1 LNPHLSDLE
10 IERYLAG
17 ELPPEAQ
24 RRATRHFLR
33 GCSPCTERLSAR
45 LPPTPGSPPPTAG
58 ELYEQAL
65 DRAIADACRRAP
77 QWAVE
82 RRQAELAVAQG
93 PAKDAGCPRPERPS
107 PAWVQVLLEQSFA
120 ERYRDPRQMLAYA
133 LAARDASLQI
143 DAATFGRP
151 LAADWQ
157 ARAWAELA
165 NAHRLGDDF
174 AACERA
180 LARAGKLLE
189 GGTGDPLVQARVR
202 TLEASLRADQR
213 RFAEA
218 ARLLEENV
226 EIYQILGES
235 HLEGRAL
242 VKLAI
247 FSDYAGDPRRG
258 LELVQKG
265 ISLLDP
271 EHDPKL
277 QMTAT
282 EVLLGLLVEN
292 RCYRQALELLDH
304 SDLGA
309 RLAGEPMNLLRLRW
323 VEGRIWAGL
332 GRPESARATFEA
344 VRAGF
349 LDAGQEY
356 TAALVGLDLAAV
368 WLAQGETAK
377 VTELARQML
386 AAFQKAGVEREARHA
401 CDFLVEA
408 CRREQATPALVEHVY
423 RFLKRL
429 ERDPRLRFAAP

>member
-1 LNPHLSDLE
+1 MNPHLSDLE
-10 IERYLAG
+10 VERYLAG

-33 GCSPCTERLSAR
+33 GCPLCTERLSAR
-45 LPPTPGSPPPTAG
+45 LPSGPGNPPPAG
-58 ELYEQAL
+58 GDPYEQAL

-77 QWAVE
+77 QWDVE
-82 RRQAELAVAQG
+82 RRQAELSVAG
-93 PAKDAGCPRPERPS
+93 EDASRPAPRPATPS

-165 NAHRLGDDF
+165 NAHRLADDF
-174 AACERA
+174 AASERA

-189 GGTGDPLVQARVR
+189 EGTGDPLVQARVR
-202 TLEASLRADQR
+202 ALEASLRADQR

-218 ARLLEENV
+218 AGLIEENV
-226 EIYQILGES
+226 EIYQILGET

-265 ISLLDP
+265 LPLLDP

-277 QMTAT
+277 QVTAT

-292 RCYRQALELLDH
+292 RRHREALELLRQ
-304 SDLGA
+304 SDLGT
-309 RLAGEPMNLLRLRW
+309 RLGAEPMNQLRLRW
-323 VEGRIWAGL
+323 VEGQIWAGL
-332 GRPESARATFEA
+332 GRPDRARAAFEA
-344 VRAGF
+344 VRTGF
-349 LDAGQEY
+349 LAAGQEY

-368 WLAQGETAK
+368 WLEQGETAQ
-377 VTELARQML
+377 VTELAQQML
-386 AAFQKAGVEREARHA
+386 AAFQKAGIEREARRA